1 MDTRVKDKG
10 KSDAGEFAGGEE
22 RRETSKVTTNDL
34 NFPYDIERKG
44 ICLDRGWW
52 D

>member
-1 MDTRVKDKG
+1 MKHKG
-10 KSDAGEFAGGEE
+10 KSDAGEFAGWEE
-22 RRETSKVTTNDL
+22 RRGTSKVTINDL

-44 ICLDRGWW
+44 ICLDRRWW